1 MSGYTLTTEHLRRM
15 WVLES
20 NLLDHDDAGPAFDRW
35 LAGVKADAIRETAT
49 LTTRRGQPFVYVKD
63 ILEYAWRVKQGRK

>member
-1 MSGYTLTTEHLRRM
+1 MTIYTLTTEHLRRM

-35 LAGVKADAIRETAT
+35 LAGVKADAIREAAT
-49 LTTRRGQPFVYVKD
+49 LTKIRGQRIVYVKD
-63 ILEYAWRVKQGRK
+63 ILEYAGRVRRRRM

>member
-35 LAGVKADAIRETAT
+35 LVADEAASYGPFTIRWLPEPEDT
-49 LTTRRGQPFVYVKD
+49 
-63 ILEYAWRVKQGRK
+63 E